1 MPDRG
6 GPVHVATTKRVHKGK
21 AYYTHLLRRTYRE
34 GGKVKHQT
42 LGNISHLPPQ
52 VIDIIRGALKGQ
64 TYLPASEA
72 FEVVRSLP
80 HGHVAAVLGTWRK
93 LEMDRLISTSPSRVR
108 DMVTAMVISRII
120 DPTSKLATCR
130 GLKEQ
135 TRLSTLGEALCVE
148 GIDED
153 DLYEAMDW
161 LVGEQ
166 PRIEGELAKR
176 HLADGCLVLYDV
188 TSTYYTGNHCS
199 LAKFGHSRDRK
210 KGFPQILI
218 GLLCTKEGCPV
229 AVEVF
234 DGNRGD
240 PKTLGSQIA
249 KIQGRFGIKRV
260 VMVGDRGMITQARI
274 DKELSRVEGWDW
286 ITVLRAVE
294 VGSIVREGEMQL
306 SLFDERDLVEITSS
320 RYPRERLIACRN
332 PLLAKERARKREAL
346 LEATGKDLEKI
357 ALATRREKRQ
367 LKGEAAIGLR
377 VGKVID
383 RYKVGKHFKVEIGE
397 EGLHYERD
405 EAKIAGE
412 AALDG
417 IYIVRTSVPQEA
429 MSAEEA
435 VGAYKSLSMVE
446 QAFRS
451 LKSVDLKV
459 RPIYHRLADRVR
471 AHVFICML
479 AYYVE
484 WHMRQALSPLI
495 FGEEDKAD
503 RKRESIV
510 CAAERSDKAKAKA
523 QTKRTQ
529 EGYPVHSFHTL
540 LRDLATIAKNSIQPK
555 GSVSDDADKKPT
567 FDLLTTP
574 TPLQRRAFELLG
586 VPLKV

>member
-1 MPDRG
+1 MPDRS

-21 AYYTHLLRRTYRE
+21 TYYTHLLRRTYRQ

-42 LGNISHLPPQ
+42 LGNISHLPPD
-52 VIDIIRGALKGQ
+52 VIDMIRGSLKGQ
-64 TYLPASEA
+64 TYVPASQTL
-72 FEVVRSLP
+72 EVLRSLP
-80 HGHVAAVLGTWRK
+80 HGHVAAVLGTWHK
-93 LEMDRLISTSPSRVR
+93 LGMDRVISASPSRQG
-108 DMVTAMVISRII
+108 DLVTALVVSRVI
-120 DPTSKLATCR
+120 DPASKLATCR

-135 TRLSTLGEALCVE
+135 TRLSTLGEALSLD

-153 DLYEAMDW
+153 DLYGAMDW
-161 LVGEQ
+161 LLGEQ
-166 PRIEGELAKR
+166 PRIEKELARR

-199 LAKFGHSRDRK
+199 LAKFGYSRDKK
-210 KGFPQILI
+210 KGFAQILI

-234 DGNRGD
+234 EGNMGD
-240 PKTLGSQIA
+240 PKTLGVQIG
-249 KIQGRFGIKRV
+249 KIRERFGIQRV

-274 DKELSRVEGWDW
+274 DKELSGAGLDW

-294 VGSIVREGEMQL
+294 VGSIVKEGDIQL
-306 SLFDERDLVEITSS
+306 SLFDERDMVEITSS
-320 RYPRERLIACRN
+320 LYPGERLIACRN
-332 PLLAKERARKREAL
+332 PLLAQERARKREAL
-346 LEATGKDLEKI
+346 LQATERELGKI
-357 ALATRREKRQ
+357 ALATGRKNRP

-377 VGKVID
+377 VGRVIN

-397 EGLHYERD
+397 AGFHYGRD
-405 EAKIAGE
+405 EARIAEE

-417 IYIVRTSVPQEA
+417 VYVVRTSVAREA
-429 MSAEEA
+429 LSAEET
-435 VGAYKSLSMVE
+435 VEAYKSLSMAE

-484 WHMRQALSPLI
+484 WHMRRALSPLL
-495 FGEEDKAD
+495 FAEEDKAG
-503 RKRESIV
+503 RQRESIV
-510 CAAERSDKAKAKA
+510 RAAERSERAKAKA

-529 EGYPVHSFHTL
+529 EDYPVHSFQSL
-540 LRDLATIAKNSIQPK
+540 LRDLATIAKNRVQPK
-555 GSVSDDADKKPT
+555 GTADNQAT

-574 TPLQRRAFELLG
+574 TTVQRRAFELLG
-586 VPLKV
+586 VTLKL